1 MKLVIQL
8 LLWIV
13 IGFLGYLTFNAVY
26 EPIQFD
32 KEKEIR
38 YQKVI
43 DRLKDIRK
51 AELAYK
57 EVTGRFAGDF
67 ESLITFVDTADF
79 TITQRRDTSYLDK
92 EYQKTYGVDKMIQ
105 DVVIDT
111 IGTYPVKDSIFKES
125 DRYKK
130 MMYVPTTDKKKF
142 DIDAGSI
149 TKNETK
155 IAVFEVKVP
164 KRVILE
170 GLDKDLI
177 AQEEQV
183 ISVDG
188 VNGKYIRVGSMNEIN
203 TSGNWPKVYGANDE

>member
-32 KEKEIR
+32 KEKEVR

-57 EVTGRFAGDF
+57 EVTGKFAGDF

-79 TITQRRDTSYLDK
+79 TITVRRDTSYLDK
-92 EYQKTYGVDKMIQ
+92 EYQKTYGVDKQIQ

-111 IGTYPVKDSIFKES
+111 IGTHPVKDSIFKES

-142 DIDAGSI
+142 DIDAGAI
-149 TKNETK
+149 TKNDSK

-164 KRVILE
+164 KTTILD
-170 GLDKDLI
+170 GLNKDLI

-183 ISVDG
+183 MSVDG
-188 VNGKYIRVGSMNEIN
+188 VNGKYISIGSMTQIN
-203 TSGNWPKVYGANDE
+203 TNGNWPKVYGANDE

>member
-32 KEKEIR
+32 KQKEIR

-57 EVTGRFAGDF
+57 EVTGRFAGNF

-130 MMYVPTTDKKKF
+130 MMYVPTTDQKKF

-170 GLDKDLI
+170 GLDEDLI

>member
-32 KEKEIR
+32 KQKEIR
-38 YQKVI
+38 YQNVI

-57 EVTGRFAGDF
+57 EVTGRFAGNF

-111 IGTYPVKDSIFKES
+111 IGTYPVKDSIFKQS
-125 DRYKK
+125 DRYKN

-142 DIDAGSI
+142 DIEAGSI
-149 TKNETK
+149 TKNDSK

-164 KRVILE
+164 KRVVLE
-170 GLDKDLI
+170 GLDEDLI

>member
-32 KEKEIR
+32 KQKEIR

-57 EVTGRFAGDF
+57 EVTGRFAGNF

-105 DVVIDT
+105 DVVVDT

-170 GLDKDLI
+170 GLDEDLI